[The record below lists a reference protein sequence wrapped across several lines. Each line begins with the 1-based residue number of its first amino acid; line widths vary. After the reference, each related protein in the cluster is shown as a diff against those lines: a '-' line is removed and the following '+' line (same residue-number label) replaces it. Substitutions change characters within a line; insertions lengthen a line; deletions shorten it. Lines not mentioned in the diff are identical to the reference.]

1 MIVIARIDFGFWLR
15 RIVTWDGL
23 LPILMWLAP
32 WAIETVL
39 PNRRGAIEIAAV
51 VLPIV
56 ALFLRFHSGIRQ
68 IASNRCAKLF
78 RGVQFAVFVI
88 GILPLVLFDCF
99 MMLAHLMPAGGP
111 MAAEDVFVCTVLLLI
126 YLTAMTIAMYPGRL
140 PPEPTTF
147 AILEFERMLC

>member
-1 MIVIARIDFGFWLR
+1 MIVIARIDFGSWLR

-23 LPILMWLAP
+23 LPIVMWLAP
-32 WAIETVL
+32 WGIEAVL

-56 ALFLRFHSGIRQ
+56 AVFLRFHAGMRQ
-68 IASNRCAKLF
+68 ITSNRCAKF
-78 RGVQFAVFVI
+78 VRGVQIAVFVI

-111 MAAEDVFVCTVLLLI
+111 MPAEDVIVWSVFLLI

-140 PPEPTTF
+140 PPEPTMF
-147 AILEFERMLC
+147 SIPEFERIGC